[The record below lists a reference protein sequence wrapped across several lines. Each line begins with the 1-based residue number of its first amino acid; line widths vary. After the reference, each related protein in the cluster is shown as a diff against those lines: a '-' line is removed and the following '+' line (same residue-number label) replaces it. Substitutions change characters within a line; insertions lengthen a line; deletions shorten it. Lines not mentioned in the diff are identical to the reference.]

1 MSNQENQKG
10 IHINDEDDLERLQE
24 LGYGKEV
31 TVHETKLTIQVHDY
45 EGLAT
50 WFKVFGQ
57 ANKVE
62 VSEEMRDNEE
72 ELARVAEEENGF
84 FAIVGPAG
92 TGKTQH
98 MKRAVSDATLY
109 IEGGK
114 VSPLGLY
121 TGLYDHR
128 NDKKVVI
135 DDAESILQESDGR
148 NLAKGLCQTCRI
160 KTVSWKTH
168 SKVLKEKKVP
178 DSYKVTASLGLISN
192 ELSLLEDKKI
202 APLISRG
209 VLILFTPSKYEIHD
223 HTKGWFLGQNPDQY
237 SKDIYDF
244 FTKNI
249 DTIGTLDMRDYYTAR
264 VMARRGYDWRA
275 FLREK
280 LLGWDSRELL
290 AEKLMKDR
298 SFRTN
303 LERYKVFRQRTG
315 KSLSHFNEI
324 LTKRELRKLKQ
335 DPADAPQLVPFPEPE
350 LEMEVSQ
357 PVIEEATRPGP
368 EPAPKMELRHPS
380 PMTAEE
386 IRAEQEEMHTRNP
399 GIRMT
404 REEDD
409 RVNALADELNRRAE
423 AAAEEVDSGVEA
435 EPSGDEVGKATTKH
449 PIEVSAEDSAEG
461 SADDLNEEPA
471 PDGTA
476 EESAPAKKHR
486 TRRSRSVQLR

>member
-1 MSNQENQKG
+1 MSNEENQKG
-10 IHINDEDDLERLQE
+10 IHVNDEDDLERLQE
-24 LGYGKEV
+24 LGYGEEV
-31 TVHETKLTIQVHDY
+31 TVHETKRAIQVYDY
-45 EGLAT
+45 EDLAT

-72 ELARVAEEENGF
+72 ELARVAEEEIGF

-92 TGKTQH
+92 TGKTKH
-98 MKRAVSDATLY
+98 MKQAVSDATLY

-135 DDAESILQESDGR
+135 DDAESILKESDGR

-168 SKVLKEKKVP
+168 SKVLKEKNVP

-223 HTKGWFLGQNPDQY
+223 HTKGWFLGQNPDQD
-237 SKDIYDF
+237 SQDIYDF
-244 FTKNI
+244 FTHHI

-264 VMARRGYDWRA
+264 VMARRGSDWRA

-280 LLGWDSRELL
+280 LLGWDGQELL

-324 LTKRELRKLKQ
+324 LTKRGLRNLKP
-335 DPADAPQLVPFPEPE
+335 DPADAPQPVPFPEPE

-357 PVIEEATRPGP
+357 PVIEEATRPEP
-368 EPAPKMELRHPS
+368 EPAPEMELRDPS
-380 PMTAEE
+380 TMTAEE
-386 IRAEQEEMHTRNP
+386 IRAEQEEIYNRNP
-399 GIRMT
+399 DVPMT

-423 AAAEEVDSGVEA
+423 AAVEVDPGVEE
-435 EPSGDEVGKATTKH
+435 EPLGDEVSEATTEH
-449 PIEVSAEDSAEG
+449 PLEDTAEEFEEESAEDASVEPSAEDTAGG
-461 SADDLNEEPA
+461 SLPRGSVALVA
-471 PDGTA
+471 PST
-476 EESAPAKKHR
+476 
-486 TRRSRSVQLR
+486 VQLR